1 MQAGTQTYYPRE
13 RSAAAKKRNI
23 ENGIKVDKSVWQ
35 QILELGSL

>member
-13 RSAAAKKRNI
+13 RSASKKRNI
-23 ENGIKVDKSVWQ
+23 ENGIKVDKSVCQ